1 MPLRELVP
9 RPVKSGLKRLVRTPE
24 RVLHPWRRRRA
35 RRRLARVAP
44 STRSVLFVCYGN
56 ICRSPVAERLL
67 ADSLDE
73 VTRREIRIES
83 TGFHPEEGRS
93 APPEAVR
100 AAARLDVDVSGHSSR
115 SLQSADGSRGGVE
128 QPVVFVMDPGQ
139 TRRYR
144 QTASQVAPE
153 VFVLGDFDPEPVPA
167 RRIRDPFGQ
176 PAAVF
181 DEVFG
186 RIDRCVLEVAQVL
199 ERRGVDELRS
209 TTG

>member
-1 MPLRELVP
+1 MKL
-9 RPVKSGLKRLVRTPE
+9 GLKRLARTPE

-35 RRRLARVAP
+35 RRRLARVAS

-73 VTRREIRIES
+73 GAGPEIRIES
-83 TGFHPEEGRS
+83 TGFHPEEGRNS
-93 APPEAVR
+93 PPEAVR
-100 AAARLDVDVSGHSSR
+100 AAARLDVDISGHSSR
-115 SLQSADGSRGGVE
+115 SLQSGEGSRGGAE

-139 TRRYR
+139 ARRYR
-144 QTASQVAPE
+144 QTVSQVARE
-153 VFVLGDFDPEPVPA
+153 IFVLGDFDPEPVPA

-186 RIDRCVLEVAQVL
+186 RIDRCILKVAQVL
-199 ERRGVDELRS
+199 ERRDVDELRS
-209 TTG
+209 G